1 MTGTPPP
8 TSALTLRQQ
17 AEATIQKKS
26 ELSLEEL
33 RAVSP
38 EVMQLTLHELDV
50 HQIEL
55 EMQNEELRRTQLELD
70 DSRARYLD
78 LYDFAPVG
86 YVTVSEKGLVLE
98 ANLTLATLLGMTRGE
113 LVAQPFAR
121 FIFKEDQDSYYLL
134 SRRLLTTDSTNAG
147 RAGELRIVKRDGGH
161 FWARLTA
168 SAVPDK
174 DDHPTIRIVL
184 SDISAQ
190 KQAEAEKEKLATQ
203 NRQLQKAESL
213 GRMAGA
219 IAHHFNNQLQTVML
233 SLERATLSQ
242 PEDSESAAALAG
254 GMQSAREAAE
264 VSTLML
270 TYLGQQQVKN
280 EPLDLS
286 AVFRQGLPLLRAAMP
301 AHLTLETDL
310 PSAGPI
316 IRANANQ
323 LQQLLTN
330 LLNNACEASET
341 GPGGILLRVTT
352 VSAAD
357 ILVSTRSPFPIDW
370 QPRTAAAEYACLEVA
385 DVGCGIKAHEIDK
398 LFDPFFSTKF
408 TGRGLG
414 LPVVLGIARSQDG
427 VVTVESDPGRG
438 SKFRVYFPL
447 SAAAVTV
454 PQKSLPESADPIS
467 ENVRPRSTVLVAED
481 DPILRS
487 TLALMLTCSGFTV
500 LEAEDGVVALEIF
513 RRHRDE
519 IGCVVS
525 DLRMPRMN
533 GWETLAALRQL
544 APGLPVILVSG
555 FSEDQVMGD
564 DYPERPQAFLNKPFE
579 GEALIREINQLLPKW
594 KK

>member
-33 RAVSP
+33 RALSP

-254 GMQSAREAAE
+254 GCSRPAR
-264 VSTLML
+264 
-270 TYLGQQQVKN
+270 
-280 EPLDLS
+280 
-286 AVFRQGLPLLRAAMP
+286 
-301 AHLTLETDL
+301 
-310 PSAGPI
+310 
-316 IRANANQ
+316 
-323 LQQLLTN
+323 
-330 LLNNACEASET
+330 
-341 GPGGILLRVTT
+341 
-352 VSAAD
+352 
-357 ILVSTRSPFPIDW
+357 
-370 QPRTAAAEYACLEVA
+370 
-385 DVGCGIKAHEIDK
+385 
-398 LFDPFFSTKF
+398 
-408 TGRGLG
+408 
-414 LPVVLGIARSQDG
+414 
-427 VVTVESDPGRG
+427 
-438 SKFRVYFPL
+438 
-447 SAAAVTV
+447 
-454 PQKSLPESADPIS
+454 
-467 ENVRPRSTVLVAED
+467 
-481 DPILRS
+481 
-487 TLALMLTCSGFTV
+487 
-500 LEAEDGVVALEIF
+500 
-513 RRHRDE
+513 RR
-519 IGCVVS
+519 
-525 DLRMPRMN
+525 
-533 GWETLAALRQL
+533 
-544 APGLPVILVSG
+544 
-555 FSEDQVMGD
+555 
-564 DYPERPQAFLNKPFE
+564 K
-579 GEALIREINQLLPKW
+579 
-594 KK
+594 